1 VKKVFL
7 FFIFLFISLLF
18 SFSVPAYGQSYRT
31 FKWELEQIAKQTRW
45 RIGPLRIFPTIQF
58 RDIGYDDNVYYQ
70 REEDNPISD
79 YTATISPQAKV
90 YLLFRN
96 FLILSLI

>member
-1 VKKVFL
+1 MKKKLFSFFLMVFL
-7 FFIFLFISLLF
+7 FPIS
-18 SFSVPAYGQSYRT
+18 VYGQGYQT
-31 FKWELEQIAKQTRW
+31 FRWELEQIAKQTRW